1 MSTTIDERLPIPT
14 PRFARGRRT
23 VRRMTEDA
31 ARRKVVVLYLSRPD
45 ESLRTHEGIPLVAVA
60 DAIARLKHYRFAG
73 RWDELHRHSGRV
85 FFVADETLL
94 APEARQLGI
103 ESADD
108 LLGGVVPFPF
118 VRTKV
123 ITHSL
128 VGDNAE
134 RPEGLS
140 D

>member
-45 ESLRTHEGIPLVAVA
+45 ESLRTHEGTTLVAVA

-73 RWDELHRHSGRV
+73 RWDESHRQSDRHLLRAGRDAPGSGS
-85 FFVADETLL
+85 AT
-94 APEARQLGI
+94 AR
-103 ESADD
+103 
-108 LLGGVVPFPF
+108 
-118 VRTKV
+118 
-123 ITHSL
+123 H
-128 VGDNAE
+128 
-134 RPEGLS
+134 
-140 D
+140 